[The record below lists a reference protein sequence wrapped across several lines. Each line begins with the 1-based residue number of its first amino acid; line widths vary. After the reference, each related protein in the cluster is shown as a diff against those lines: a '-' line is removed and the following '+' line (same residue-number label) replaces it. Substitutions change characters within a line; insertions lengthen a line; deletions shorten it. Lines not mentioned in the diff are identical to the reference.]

1 MSLSRLARACAR
13 TVFAIVLIPAPLAAR
28 QASPPAEAA
37 RISGTVTDAVTG
49 AAVSRARVVATRDGQ
64 PPYVTISSADG
75 RYIISDVQPGT
86 YSVTASRTGFVSQ
99 EFGQRR
105 QLAGTPI
112 AIAAGQQ
119 VTKVDFALASAYSI
133 SGRILD
139 EDGSPFAGA
148 EVLALLSRSV
158 NGTNSLVPVAS
169 ARTDDHGEFRLFG
182 LAAGQYYV
190 GASDPAFNDV
200 ASPKGVVRYG
210 PTYYP
215 GVSAV
220 EPAKPIAVNADQP
233 TPRIEFQLRLLPP
246 ARVTGQVIPANGRRL
261 LNVAVS
267 LTGRDDGPPVGGES
281 PAIQPDG
288 RFVFANVEPGRY
300 QLRVRGQTEGL
311 DTSLFAAYALD
322 VVGKDVSGLM
332 LTLQAGARIEGR
344 VSVESRRG
352 AKPPSFKSLRVRA
365 LFTDGTAFGE
375 VPAAVQSNG
384 TFAVH
389 SLMPGAH
396 QIVVEGLTPPWVLK
410 SIVFRGSDITDRPL
424 DVNVAEQLRDV
435 RIAITDESSL
445 VQGIVRTPR
454 DEPAAHTGVLLFSQV
469 PLFWMPANRRMRA
482 AYTDADGRFS
492 VPGLPAGEYVA
503 IAATSADAGDLGRP
517 DRLREFQA
525 KGVAFRLVS
534 DGARADVKLQV
545 IPR

>member
-13 TVFAIVLIPAPLAAR
+13 TVLTMLLIPAPLAAG
-28 QASPPAEAA
+28 QASPPAETAQ
-37 RISGTVTDAVTG
+37 ISGIVVEAVTG
-49 AAVSRARVVATRDGQ
+49 KPVGRARVVATRDGQ
-64 PPYVTISSADG
+64 PSYATMSGADG
-75 RYIISDVQPGT
+75 KYVITGVQPGT
-86 YSVTASRTGFVSQ
+86 YTVTVSRTGFVSQ

-112 AIAAGQQ
+112 AIVSGQQ
-119 VTKVDFALASAYSI
+119 VPKIDFALAAAYSI

-148 EVLALLSRSV
+148 EVQALISQSI
-158 NGTNSLVPVAS
+158 NGANALVAVAS

-190 GASDPAFNDV
+190 GASDPAFNMV
-200 ASPKGVVRYG
+200 AGPRGVLRYG

-215 GVSAV
+215 GVSAA
-220 EPAKPIAVNADQP
+220 EPAKPITVNADQP

-246 ARVTGQVIPANGRRL
+246 VRVAGQVVPANGRRF

-267 LTGRDDGPPVGGES
+267 LTSRDNGPPVGGERPS
-281 PAIQPDG
+281 IQPDG
-288 RFVFANVEPGRY
+288 RFLFANVEPGRY
-300 QLRVRGQTEGL
+300 QLRVRAQTEGL

-322 VVGKDVSGLM
+322 VIGKDVTGLM
-332 LTLQAGARIEGR
+332 LPLQAGARMEGR

-352 AKPPSFKSLRVRA
+352 AKPPVLKSLRVRA
-365 LFTDGTAFGE
+365 PFTDGTAFGE
-375 VPAAVQSNG
+375 VPAVVQPNG
-384 TFAVH
+384 TFSVQH
-389 SLMPGAH
+389 LMQGAH
-396 QIVVEGLTPPWVLK
+396 QILVEGLTAPWAVK
-410 SIVFRGSDITDRPL
+410 SVVFRGGDITDRPL
-424 DVNVAEQLRDV
+424 DVNIAEQLRDV
-435 RIAITDESSL
+435 RITITDESSL

-469 PLFWMPANRRMRA
+469 PLFWMPTNRRMRSVC
-482 AYTDADGRFS
+482 TDADGRFS
-492 VPGLPAGEYVA
+492 VFGLPAGEYVA

-525 KGVAFRLVS
+525 QGVAFRLVS

>member
-13 TVFAIVLIPAPLAAR
+13 TVFAMLLTTAPLTAG
-28 QASPPAEAA
+28 QAGPPAETA
-37 RISGTVTDAVTG
+37 RIGGTVTEAVTG
-49 AAVSRARVVATRDGQ
+49 APVSRARVVATRDGQ
-64 PPYVTISSADG
+64 PPYATISGADG
-75 RYIISDVQPGT
+75 KYIINDVQPGT
-86 YSVTASRTGFVSQ
+86 YTVTVSRTGFVSQ

-105 QLAGTPI
+105 QRAGTPI
-112 AIAAGQQ
+112 PVGAGQQ
-119 VTKVDFALASAYSI
+119 VTTIDFALAAAYSI

-148 EVLALLSRSV
+148 DVQALLSQSV
-158 NGTNSLVPVAS
+158 NGTNSFVAVAS

-190 GASDPAFNDV
+190 GASDPAFN
-200 ASPKGVVRYG
+200 AIAGPRGVVRHG

-215 GVSAV
+215 GGSAT
-220 EPAKPIAVNADQP
+220 ESAKPIAVNADQP
-233 TPRIEFQLRLLPP
+233 TPRVEFQLRLLAS
-246 ARVTGQVIPANGRRL
+246 ARVTGQVVPANGGRL

-267 LTGRDDGPPVGGES
+267 LTSRDDGPSVGGES
-281 PAIQPDG
+281 PSIQPDG
-288 RFVFANVEPGRY
+288 RFVFADVEPGRY
-300 QLRVRGQTEGL
+300 QLRVRAQTEGL

-322 VVGKDVSGLM
+322 VMGKDVSGLM
-332 LTLQAGARIEGR
+332 LTMQAGARIEGR

-352 AKPPSFKSLRVRA
+352 AKAPSLKSLRVRA
-365 LFTDGTAFGE
+365 PFTDGTAFGE
-375 VPAAVQSNG
+375 APAAVQSNG

-389 SLMPGAH
+389 SLMQGAR
-396 QIVVEGLTPPWVLK
+396 QIIVEGLKPPWVLK
-410 SIVFRGSDITDRPL
+410 SVVFRGSDITDRPL
-424 DVNVAEQLRDV
+424 DLNVGEQLRDV
-435 RIAITDESSL
+435 RITITDESSL
-445 VQGIVRTPR
+445 VQGTVRTPR

-469 PLFWMPANRRMRA
+469 PLFWMPTNRRMRA

-492 VPGLPAGEYVA
+492 VPGLPAGDYVA
-503 IAATSADAGDLGRP
+503 IAATSGDAGDLGRP

-534 DGARADVKLQV
+534 DGAQADVKLQV